1 VIKEVTANKTLLVN
15 GPASVRFVSGEVE
28 VLGAPLG
35 VGETIVI
42 RDGKRMP
49 FYVKKEAT
57 FDIMHSKNSIVEKAD
72 GDTVPASWHKI
83 AEDILALEKPTVV
96 MIMGEMDSGKTSLC
110 TFLANIA
117 IKANRTVAVIDADLG
132 QSDIGPPATI
142 GLAYIKKPVKDLF
155 YVKANDVYFLGLTSP
170 SGAEERVADCI
181 VDFKGRV
188 LQKNRGFLVINTDGW
203 VEGEE
208 AVQYKVMLTET
219 IVPNVVVGIEREKEL
234 MPIIDKLE
242 KNRVLTA
249 EPSTAVRKRDEERRR
264 TLREL
269 SYKRYLRNAKVEG
282 FPLNWTKIE
291 GVHSSPSLFLTNE
304 RLRRI
309 EKTLGIQPV
318 FCKETVEAIWVVLRR
333 SQRLDFERLYKAEEV
348 FKKRVRV
355 VQKGDEK
362 GLVVGLYDEENKFLG
377 LGIIWGIDYRRKV
390 MKVYTPVTQKVATI
404 RVGKVR
410 LDNVYREIGT
420 TTTVWS

>member
-1 VIKEVTANKTLLVN
+1 MIKEVKADKTLLVN
-15 GPASVRFVSGEVE
+15 GPASVRLISGKAKI
-28 VLGAPLG
+28 LDAPLN
-35 VGETIVI
+35 VSETIVI

-49 FYVKKEAT
+49 FYVKKGAS
-57 FDIMHSKNSIVEKAD
+57 FDIVHGEDSIVEEAE
-72 GDTVPASWHKI
+72 GDTVPTSWHKT

-96 MIMGEMDSGKTSLC
+96 MIMGEVDSGKTSLC
-110 TFLANIA
+110 TLLANST

-142 GLAYIKKPVKDLF
+142 GLVYIKKPVKDFF
-155 YVKANDVYFLGLTSP
+155 YVKADGVYFVGCTNP
-170 SGAEERVADCI
+170 SGAEKHVANCI
-181 VDFKGRV
+181 ADFKKRAF
-188 LQKNRGFLVINTDGW
+188 QRNRDFLVINTDGW
-203 VEGEE
+203 VKGEE

-219 IVPNVVVGIEREKEL
+219 IAPNAVVGIEREKEL
-234 MPIIDKLE
+234 APILGKL
-242 KNRVLTA
+242 KKTQVLA
-249 EPSTAVRKRDEERRR
+249 VEPSTAVRKRDRERRK

-269 SYKRYLRNAKVEG
+269 SYKKYLRNAKVEG

-291 GVHSSPSLFLTNE
+291 GIQPSPSLFLTNE

-318 FCKETVEAIWVVLRR
+318 FCKETVEAILVVLRR
-333 SQRLDFERLYKAEEV
+333 SQRLDFERLYEAEEV

-362 GLVVGLYDEENKFLG
+362 GLVAGLHDEENRFLG
-377 LGIIWGIDYRRKV
+377 LGVICGIDYRRKV
-390 MKVYTPVTQKVATI
+390 MKVYTPVIQKVATI

-410 LDNVYREIGT
+410 LDDVYREIDT
-420 TTTVWS
+420 TATFWS